1 MKKRFASLVL
11 TVSMCLTL
19 CTVTAKAEGP
29 FSVEEGVKNISITYD
44 IGDGDIENTDVEKEM
59 TISEIV
65 DPDTDEMGTF
75 SIRGYVAVR
84 KNTVI
89 TIQNTGTVDDGS
101 YIVVDMIP
109 YSRSGGSGA
118 YEWPDFHRLYLTNN
132 EGFVR
137 DELDP
142 EPFGGQVMLHA
153 GQSKQFVLPFQWA
166 EDGEEMLFMVQFTM
180 YYPQYDYSYW
190 KYVYFLE
197 DTATVNAALS
207 KEPIDQYVG
216 AIPEVADMVVF
227 SDNALASHTT
237 TALVM
242 EKDKKGNY
250 DWVEKE
256 IVYYDFP
263 VGTTI
268 RLTDKALKQD
278 YLGMNLDNL
287 DTDGTQLTIKQAS
300 TQYDEYLFSTYD
312 DSEEFILY
320 IRGVNPSPSFTD
332 VKDSDYFIEPVKWAV
347 RYGITAGTTDTTFS
361 PNSTCTTAQI
371 ITFLWRAKGAMPF
384 YEDEFNYADVKTSDY
399 YFQAAGWAKLFGLIS
414 GNQFN
419 GDTPCTRAAVMTYLW
434 KLAGSPATKVNTT
447 LTDVPA
453 DAPYA
458 QAVAWA
464 VERGITAGTSA
475 TTFSPDAICTRAQI
489 MTFLYKD
496 LGQ

>member
-1 MKKRFASLVL
+1 MFQADEPGGMITGRHPPAEKGMRENRMKKRFASLVL

-44 IGDGDIENTDVEKEM
+44 IGDGDIANTGVDKEL

-65 DPDTDEMGTF
+65 DPDTDEMGTS
-75 SIRGYVAVR
+75 SIGGYVAVR

-137 DELDP
+137 DELDA

-166 EDGEEMLFMVQFTM
+166 EDGEEMLFRVQFTL

-332 VKDSDYFIEPVKWAV
+332 VKDSDYFIEPVK
-347 RYGITAGTTDTTFS
+347 
-361 PNSTCTTAQI
+361 
-371 ITFLWRAKGAMPF
+371 
-384 YEDEFNYADVKTSDY
+384 
-399 YFQAAGWAKLFGLIS
+399 
-414 GNQFN
+414 
-419 GDTPCTRAAVMTYLW
+419 
-434 KLAGSPATKVNTT
+434 
-447 LTDVPA
+447 
-453 DAPYA
+453 
-458 QAVAWA
+458 
-464 VERGITAGTSA
+464 
-475 TTFSPDAICTRAQI
+475 
-489 MTFLYKD
+489 
-496 LGQ
+496 